1 MTSTEELTQPDELF
15 PATALGDAAEL
26 TLPGTDAAP
35 RDVEAQALRTDAR
48 KGEPLGLG
56 AHTHGF
62 DPDAPRHGSAA
73 PASSRGERRASFA
86 VEDFPDP
93 TGREEEWR
101 FTPLDRI
108 RPLLAG
114 TPSDARL
121 DLRTELPAGV
131 TVDRVAAGDPLLR
144 ELPAPADRLAALASA
159 HSDGAVRVRVPAQAE
174 LTEPVVL
181 GLHGTGA
188 AGVVWGHTVVEIG
201 AQARATVVL
210 DHTGDARY
218 GGNVSIVLGDG
229 ATATVVSVQDWA
241 PTAVHA
247 GQHDAVLGRDASL
260 RHVAVSF
267 GGDLVRLNTNVRYT
281 GPGGRAELLGV
292 YFVDA
297 GQHIESRLFV
307 DHSVPRCTS
316 DVAYR
321 GALQGRDA
329 HAVWVGDVLIRAAAE
344 GTSTY
349 ESNRNLVLTEGARVD
364 SIPNLEIETGQI
376 EGAGH
381 ASTTGR
387 FDDEQLFYLQSRGIP
402 EAEARRLV
410 VFGFFAEL
418 INRIGLP
425 GLQAR
430 LIAAV
435 EGELAATAA
444 PAAVSADTSPVD
456 AARPVD
462 APSPVV
468 VPAPVLAQSRK
479 AATA

>member
-1 MTSTEELTQPDELF
+1 MTSTDQTVQPDQISPADELF
-15 PATALGDAAEL
+15 PSDALGEAARL
-26 TLPGTDAAP
+26 SLPGTDSAP

-56 AHTHGF
+56 AHTHGY

-73 PASSRGERRASFA
+73 PASSRGERRASFDVA
-86 VEDFPDP
+86 DFVEP

-114 TPSDARL
+114 LPSDGRL
-121 DLRTELPAGV
+121 DRTSELPAGV
-131 TVDRVAAGDPLLR
+131 VLDEIPAGDPRLQ
-144 ELPAPADRLAALASA
+144 ELPAPADRLAALAAANSR
-159 HSDGAVRVRVPAQAE
+159 GAVRVTVPAGVE
-174 LTEPVVL
+174 LTEPVL
-181 GLHGTGA
+181 LNLRGTGA
-188 AGVVWGHTVVEIG
+188 DEVVWGQTVVEVG
-201 AQARATVVL
+201 AGATATVVL
-210 DHTGDARY
+210 DHAGDARY
-218 GGNVSIVLGDG
+218 DGNVAMLIGDG
-229 ATATVVSVQDWA
+229 AQVTVVTVQDWA
-241 PTAVHA
+241 PTAVHV
-247 GQHDAVLGRDASL
+247 GQHDAVLGRDSTL

-267 GGDLVRLNTNVRYT
+267 GGDLVRLSTNVRYA
-281 GPGGRAELLGV
+281 GPGARAELLGV
-292 YFVDA
+292 YFADA
-297 GQHIESRLFV
+297 GQHLEHRLFV
-307 DHSVPRCTS
+307 DHSVAHCTS

-321 GALQGRDA
+321 GALQGAGA

-349 ESNRNLVLTEGARVD
+349 EVNRNLVLSEGARVD

-387 FDDEQLFYLQSRGIP
+387 FDDEQLFYLQARGIP

-410 VFGFFAEL
+410 VFGFFTEL

-425 GLQAR
+425 GLQDR

-435 EGELAATAA
+435 ERELS
-444 PAAVSADTSPVD
+444 SA
-456 AARPVD
+456 
-462 APSPVV
+462 
-468 VPAPVLAQSRK
+468 VPATPTPIVSTERASV
-479 AATA
+479 

>member
-1 MTSTEELTQPDELF
+1 MTQVDQTAQPDELF
-15 PATALGDAAEL
+15 PAEALGDAPSL
-26 TLPGTDAAP
+26 TLPGTAAAP

-56 AHTHGF
+56 AHTHGY

-73 PASSRGERRASFA
+73 PARSRGERRASFD
-86 VEDFPDP
+86 VEDFIAP

-108 RPLLAG
+108 GPLLAG
-114 TPSDARL
+114 VPTAARL
-121 DLRTELPAGV
+121 DLAGDLPDGV
-131 TVDRVAAGDPLLR
+131 TIDEIAAGDPALR
-144 ELPAPADRLAALASA
+144 QLPAPADRLAALAWA
-159 HSDGAVRVRVPAQAE
+159 NAPGAVRVRVPAGAE

-181 GLHGTGA
+181 KLHGTGLDE
-188 AGVVWGHTVVEIG
+188 VVWGQTVVEVG
-201 AQARATVVL
+201 AAASATVVL
-210 DHTGDARY
+210 DHSGDARY
-218 GGNVSIVLGDG
+218 DGNVAMLVGEG
-229 ATATVVSVQDWA
+229 ARVTVVTVQDWA
-241 PTAVHA
+241 PTAVHV
-247 GQHDAVLGRDASL
+247 GQHDAVLQRDATL

-267 GGDLVRLNTNVRYT
+267 GGDLVRLSTNVRYA
-281 GPGGRAELLGV
+281 GPGARAELLGV
-292 YFVDA
+292 YFADA
-297 GQHIESRLFV
+297 GQHLEHRLFV
-307 DHSVPRCTS
+307 DHSVAHCTS

-321 GALQGRDA
+321 GALQGSGA

-349 ESNRNLVLTEGARVD
+349 EVNRNLVLTEGARVD

-410 VFGFFAEL
+410 VFGFFTEL

-425 GLQAR
+425 GLQDR

-435 EGELAATAA
+435 ESELAG
-444 PAAVSADTSPVD
+444 AVPTLPTTSTER
-456 AARPVD
+456 A
-462 APSPVV
+462 
-468 VPAPVLAQSRK
+468 SR
-479 AATA
+479 